1 MDFSKEADFQDFIA
15 KDKSLQKDI
24 CKLLDIDFERTKFEK
39 EVEFING
46 IYSDFSLFESGKI
59 RAIVEC
65 KGGKINVT
73 DYVRGIGQIFQYEYF
88 AEKHLSNRSYD
99 FCDIKDFSS
108 VYIFPDAVI
117 KNNTFNVGLFKYPQS
132 KKILEVNSKSL
143 AVRLIDENELKK
155 LGECQHNDI
164 HIISQYYIRDN
175 RLFELHFL
183 LNFLSLCK
191 IKKIKIHRESL
202 CAQDGLLRKTNTI
215 NNGNW
220 KNAFISLSSLGF
232 IDNNNY
238 PTQVGTFFANLEFC
252 EFAYKMFDSYL
263 KPYFEC
269 IFEILPKN
277 INETN
282 AHLSNEIK
290 RLYKGKE
297 VLFLTQSNG
306 RYISSWLNI
315 ARDDFAFIDF
325 EPRTH
330 KRKIKILLNPLKTN
344 ERAFKEHI
352 EKFSKYNDFKEIFE
366 RILREI

>member
-1 MDFSKEADFQDFIA
+1 MDFSKEADFQAHIA
-15 KDKSLQKDI
+15 KDRDLQKDI
-24 CKLLDIDFERTKFEK
+24 CKLLELDFERTKFEK

-46 IYSDFSLFESGKI
+46 IYCDFSLFESGKI

-65 KGGKINVT
+65 KGAKINVT

-88 AEKHLSNRSYD
+88 AENSLSNRSYE
-99 FCDIKDFSS
+99 FCELKDFSS

-117 KNNTFNVGLFKYPQS
+117 KNNAFNVGLFKYPQS
-132 KKILEVNSKSL
+132 KKILEVNSSSL

-155 LGECQHNDI
+155 LSECQNSDTQ
-164 HIISQYYIRDN
+164 IISQYYIRDN
-175 RLFELHFL
+175 RLFELYFL
-183 LNFLSLCK
+183 LKFLALCK
-191 IKKIKIHRESL
+191 LKKIKIHRESL
-202 CAQDGLLRKTNTI
+202 CSKDGLLRKTNTI

-238 PTQVGTFFANLEFC
+238 PTQVGNSLANLEFSD
-252 EFAYKMFDSYL
+252 FTYIMFDSYL
-263 KPYFEC
+263 KPYFEY

-282 AHLSNEIK
+282 AVLSNEIK
-290 RLYKGKE
+290 RLFKGKE

-325 EPRTH
+325 KTRSNER
-330 KRKIKILLNPLKTN
+330 KILLNPIKTN

-352 EKFSKYNDFKEIFE
+352 EKFSKYNDYKEIFE